1 MASPYERPDRAALRA
16 VIEAAEAAG
25 AELGAWRRRA
35 LAAEAEVLR
44 AASAP
49 PGEPAASAPASAE
62 LEAEVTELRRR
73 LASARELVDLL
84 RTRLRFLEERS
95 EGAA

>member
-1 MASPYERPDRAALRA
+1 M
-16 VIEAAEAAG
+16 IEVAEAAG
-25 AELGAWRRRA
+25 AELGSWRRRA
-35 LAAEAEVLR
+35 LNAEAELLR
-44 AASAP
+44 ALNAP
-49 PGEPAASAPASAE
+49 PAVPAASAPASAE

-73 LASARELVDLL
+73 LANARELVDLL